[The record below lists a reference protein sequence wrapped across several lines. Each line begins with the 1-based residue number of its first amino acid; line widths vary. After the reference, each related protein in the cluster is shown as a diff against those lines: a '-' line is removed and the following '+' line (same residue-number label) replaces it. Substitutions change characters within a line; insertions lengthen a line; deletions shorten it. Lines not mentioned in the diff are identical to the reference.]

1 MTRVNCFLEDCRMT
15 RAKRYHQALT
25 LAALL
30 LAAFSGCGDAGYIA
44 NDKAEGASALS
55 HVDERPASVAI
66 ATAPTARAAET
77 DMAAVKS
84 HELNGIWLGV
94 TDNTAVVIRFI
105 GSESRQPNRSIL
117 EGQWYVDVP
126 GHTIGSGLQFI
137 DEETAGVVELEVG
150 LWNIEIGNTFRASLG
165 RVERGVSGRLYL
177 SIYENEAHPA
187 YPAVNRISL
196 KHISD
201 HPYIQQDDV
210 DRMIAAKKQRGA
222 T

>member
-1 MTRVNCFLEDCRMT
+1 MT
-15 RAKRYHQALT
+15 RAKRPHQALT
-25 LAALL
+25 LAGLL
-30 LAAFSGCGDAGYIA
+30 LAAFSGCDDAGHIV
-44 NDKAEGASALS
+44 NDKAKGASAPS
-55 HVDERPASVAI
+55 HADEQPASGAS

-84 HELNGIWLGV
+84 HELNGIWLGIA
-94 TDNTAVVIRFI
+94 DKLAVVIRFI
-105 GSESRQPNRSIL
+105 GSESRQPDRSIL

-150 LWNIEIGNTFRASLG
+150 LWNIETGNTFRASLG

-210 DRMIAAKKQRGA
+210 DRMIAARKRDDAG
-222 T
+222 